1 MDKIFSTR
9 TDEAVVQTLDSL
21 AAALRRPKKRI
32 VEDAI
37 RLYSQ
42 TMEQAPDPM
51 ELSFGAWRRNE
62 SAEEL
67 HRRQAPM
74 QESGPNSV
82 RCRGGNASILAS
94 EGSSNAP

>member
-9 TDEAVVQTLDSL
+9 MDEAVVQTLDSL

-37 RLYSQ
+37 RLYSE
-42 TMEQAPDPM
+42 TIEQVPDPM
-51 ELSFGAWRRNE
+51 ELSFGAWERNE

-67 HRRQAPM
+67 HRRARATFEDSFRRHQ
-74 QESGPNSV
+74 G
-82 RCRGGNASILAS
+82 
-94 EGSSNAP
+94 

>member
-1 MDKIFSTR
+1 M
-9 TDEAVVQTLDSL
+9 QTLDSL

-42 TMEQAPDPM
+42 TIEQAPDPM
-51 ELSFGAWRRNE
+51 EFSFGAWKRNE

-67 HRRQAPM
+67 HRRVRASFE
-74 QESGPNSV
+74 ESF
-82 RCRGGNASILAS
+82 RRHQR
-94 EGSSNAP
+94 